1 MHVSSAISG
10 NGNSHK
16 NFFPERPELGKWTR
30 IEISQEMFHK
40 KYIFKVIIGGKQVY
54 SIENNQPAAFT
65 DVKLY
70 ISDPWY
76 KAQPGFIRALTV
88 QMKGME
94 DIGDVV
100 DLGGENVAVDDVTY
114 DERRYIPNISMDS

>member
-1 MHVSSAISG
+1 MYVMSAISG
-10 NGNSHK
+10 GGNSGK

-88 QMKGME
+88 QMKEMV
-94 DIGDVV
+94 DIGA
-100 DLGGENVAVDDVTY
+100 GETAAVDDVTY
-114 DERRYIPNISMDS
+114 DERQYIPTISMDS